1 MSNPVVNS
9 PDLSNLHYMLSICGE
24 TASMDFWWP
33 VVGLSTIEVVVR
45 TPSGSMRFPPT
56 AWPGGSSMVM
66 IQVEEVDDFIDA
78 ITPLFKQPPSR
89 LITLLADAKR
99 RIAAAD
105 KQHWDNVA
113 QRSTH
118 AAQREPP
125 PHFSLPPPLARHMHP
140 ASNFILFDRPTA
152 LPLPLVEAFLETE
165 YRVAVSPD
173 FGVVMPFVLR
183 VGQPSEPLLQLFD
196 DTGAQGA
203 CFITAFNPYVEV
215 TSAEENSAL
224 QEQLQITLRQH
235 EVKFLRGQGQHPT
248 NNWPPEPSVL
258 CLGLTLD
265 AAKRLGMRFQQNA
278 LLWCGADA
286 LPYLVLLM

>member
-1 MSNPVVNS
+1 MVNPDVNS
-9 PDLSNLHYMLSICGE
+9 PDLGDLHYMLTICGE
-24 TASMDFWWP
+24 AASMDFWWP
-33 VVGLSTIEVVVR
+33 VVGLSTAEVIVR
-45 TPSGSMRFPPT
+45 TPSGAMRFPPS

-66 IQVEEVDDFIDA
+66 IPIEEVDDFVDA

-113 QRSTH
+113 QRSKH
-118 AAQREPP
+118 AAQRKPP
-125 PHFSLPPPLARHMHP
+125 THFSLPQPLASPMQP
-140 ASNFILFDRPTA
+140 ASNFIVFDRPTA
-152 LPLPLVEAFLETE
+152 LPLPLVEAYLETE

-183 VGQPSEPLLQLFD
+183 VGQPSESLQQLLD

-203 CFITAFNPYVEV
+203 CFITAFNPYSEV

-224 QEQLQITLRQH
+224 QEELQTTLRQH
-235 EVKFLRGQGQHPT
+235 EVKFLRGQGQHPS

-258 CLGLTLD
+258 CLGLPLD

-278 LLWCGADA
+278 FLWCGADA
-286 LPYLVLLM
+286 VPYLVLLM

>member
-1 MSNPVVNS
+1 MANPFVNS
-9 PDLSNLHYMLSICGE
+9 PDLGDLHYMLSICGE

-33 VVGLSTIEVVVR
+33 VVGLSTVEVVVR
-45 TPSGSMRFPPT
+45 TPSGGMRFPPT

-66 IQVEEVDDFIDA
+66 IPIEEVDDFINA
-78 ITPLFKQPPSR
+78 ITPMFKQPPSR
-89 LITLLADAKR
+89 LISLLADAKR

-105 KQHWDNVA
+105 KQHWDTVARRAIHTA
-113 QRSTH
+113 QRMTQPHLSSPQYPT
-118 AAQREPP
+118 PP
-125 PHFSLPPPLARHMHP
+125 MQP
-140 ASNFILFDRPTA
+140 ASNFVLFDRPTA
-152 LPLPLVEAFLETE
+152 LPLTLVEAYLETE

-183 VGQPSEPLLQLFD
+183 VGQPSEPLQQLLD

-203 CFITAFNPYVEV
+203 CFITAFNPYSEV

-224 QEQLQITLRQH
+224 QEELQTTLRQH
-235 EVKFLRGQGQHPT
+235 EVKFLRGQGQHPS

-258 CLGLTLD
+258 CLGLPLD

-278 LLWCGADA
+278 FLWCGADA
-286 LPYLVLLM
+286 VPYLVLLM